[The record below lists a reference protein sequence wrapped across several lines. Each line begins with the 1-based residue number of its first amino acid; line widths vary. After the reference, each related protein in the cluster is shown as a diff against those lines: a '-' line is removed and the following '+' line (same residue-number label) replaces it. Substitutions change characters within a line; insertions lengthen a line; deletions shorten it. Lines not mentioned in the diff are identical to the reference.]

1 VVVVEDEE
9 ALSVKEKRPVRV
21 TTGVLDPVRDT
32 LEETDTEEE
41 VLCEEVVVMDAL
53 GVLVTPL
60 VFEALGVGVT
70 IAVGLS
76 ESVGMED

>member
-1 VVVVEDEE
+1 MVVEDNE
-9 ALSVKEKRPVRV
+9 ALSEKEGRPVRV

-41 VLCEEVVVMDAL
+41 ELCEEEVVMDAI